1 MGDIILSESEKH
13 INDPASGGFKI
24 LTATAFGGFVGVFT
38 GLSIGFWNI
47 DAVLKG
53 RNWSTNKAILYS
65 ATRMGLILG
74 GAAGTYQTV
83 TGIARDM
90 FLKDRN
96 SSLAPALG
104 GLASGAFL
112 GATLNKP
119 NVAIFCG
126 ALFTVSAALS
136 QYFDGITGPHAA
148 KLRNREIY
156 AKEQGKEI
164 IAALSE
170 ARKPELDARRKRE
183 QDVLKSL

>member
-1 MGDIILSESEKH
+1 MGDIVLSQSEKH
-13 INDPASGGFKI
+13 ISDPASGGFKI
-24 LTATAFGGFVGVFT
+24 ITATAFGGFVGVFT

-53 RNWSTNKAILYS
+53 RKWSTNKAILYS
-65 ATRMGLILG
+65 ASRMGLLMG

-96 SSLAPALG
+96 STAAPAFG
-104 GLASGAFL
+104 GLASGVFL
-112 GATLNKP
+112 GMALNKP

-126 ALFTVSAALS
+126 TLFMAGAALT
-136 QYFDGITGPHAA
+136 QYFDGITGSYAT
-148 KLRNREIY
+148 KLRNRELY

-164 IAALSE
+164 IAALTE
-170 ARKPELDARRKRE
+170 ARKPEIEARRKRE
-183 QDVLKSL
+183 QEVLKAL